1 MEKNDKYKD
10 IFCISHQL
18 FLSQGYEATTIRQIS
33 EQAGVSLGL
42 TNHFFHSKETLAG
55 LVLDMIA
62 AYTALFCSVTHP
74 CPQPL
79 HRHVLAARV
88 RILYLLKASSYRR
101 FYLDTLEHDVLFPKL
116 KKTPSRILCQL
127 ADLYHFPADDDLFLL
142 YGTYVPYH
150 YEKTLI
156 LGKESGL
163 FSSILPEEI
172 PDYITIGVFEHFLE
186 HAILSEALLEARQA
200 ADTVLSRMPSKVPD
214 DFLLNYL
221 REQ

>member
-1 MEKNDKYKD
+1 M
-10 IFCISHQL
+10 
-18 FLSQGYEATTIRQIS
+18 
-33 EQAGVSLGL
+33 
-42 TNHFFHSKETLAG
+42 
-55 LVLDMIA
+55 
-62 AYTALFCSVTHP
+62 
-74 CPQPL
+74 
-79 HRHVLAARV
+79 
-88 RILYLLKASSYRR
+88 
-101 FYLDTLEHDVLFPKL
+101 
-116 KKTPSRILCQL
+116 
-127 ADLYHFPADDDLFLL
+127 
-142 YGTYVPYH
+142 PYH